1 MIDLALAGIYVGA
14 LVGLFLLLRPK
25 RPPEDRP

>member
-1 MIDLALAGIYVGA
+1 MDIGLAGVYVTA

-25 RPPEDRP
+25 RPPEDKP